1 MFNITD
7 KMIRDLA
14 TGNQV
19 VEKGLYYFQ
28 KRRVLNLE
36 LNMDT
41 LCVTATV
48 IGSEP
53 YIVSVYFLKKGGIDK
68 VYCDCPAF
76 YRYTGACKHIVA
88 ALKAFQQKQDL
99 VSQKYVTA
107 KQEQNRR
114 LAESILGYF
123 DYGFSKTEKKPVD
136 LEITLDISAK
146 TSRSNYKI
154 IHTIFLRMGEG
165 KLYVL
170 KNAKT
175 FFDAYIRGESIAFSK
190 KFVYDPQIHT
200 FRSRD
205 KSVLDLISEMYELEK
220 NITTE
225 NSWYPRHSSQS
236 SLFQGKQ
243 IFITHSTVRKVLPL
257 LQSGMFNMSLF
268 NREYKNVEIVEQ
280 DLPLQFTLG
289 KNNDDLV
296 LQPKQQ
302 DIVPLEQS
310 GAYFF
315 YAEKVYRISEQQRE
329 YYLPFFQV
337 FADSPDGIIFAEQ
350 QQQRLVSQL
359 LPVVK
364 QIGQVEVSPAVESSF
379 YEADLEIKIF
389 LDRAGEAVTAKVEFT
404 YDSIMFNPFAADAQ
418 YDTGGKILVR
428 DVKSERAILDLFE
441 KTEFKN
447 ASGLL
452 YLDREEDIYDFV
464 AHILPKVQRLAEVY
478 YSDTFRN
485 MRVRSSTAFS
495 GGVRLNVDSGMLEC
509 SFALQDIDTSEL
521 PGVFQALREKKRY
534 YRLRDGSFLD
544 INADDSSLEQ
554 IMHMLDTFNV
564 SEHELG
570 KKIISLPKYRA
581 LYVDRCLK
589 EADIRIERNL
599 AFKEL
604 VQNVTEPQDMEF
616 EVPKIFQGVLRDYQ
630 KTGFK
635 WLKTLAIYGLGGI
648 LADDMGLGKTIQ
660 TLAFIVSEKEHRQDP
675 TLVVAPTSVVY
686 NWQAEAERFAPDLKV
701 VVVTGTPQERAELIK
716 AAKQADLVITSYALI
731 RRDVERYQDFNFG
744 YCFLDEAQHIKNPG
758 SLSSRAVKIIR
769 ARGYFALTGTPL
781 ENSLT
786 ELWSVFDFVMRG
798 YLLSR
803 QKFAGKYERPI
814 MREQDERAL
823 QELQKQITP
832 FILRRM
838 KKDVLQELPPK
849 IESRVLTDLTR
860 EQKKVYLAYLQ
871 QAKGEFEEAI
881 ATSGFEKSQIKILA
895 LLTRLRQICC
905 HPATFLE
912 NYQGDSGKLEY
923 LRETLKDAIS
933 GGHRILLFSQFTGVL
948 EIIRQYLESERITYF
963 YLSGATKIEDRGQ
976 MVRDFNGGK
985 GDVFLISLKAGGT
998 GLNLTGADT
1007 VIHYDPWWNPAVEDQ
1022 ATDRAYRIGQKNSVQ
1037 VIKLITKGTIEEKIY
1052 ELQQKKKMM
1061 IDSIIKPGEAFISK
1075 LTEQDLKDLLWG
1087 QN

>member
-7 KMIRDLA
+7 TMIRDLA
-14 TGNQV
+14 TSYQV
-19 VEKGLYYFQ
+19 MEKGLHYFQ
-28 KRRVLNLE
+28 KSRVLNLE
-36 LNMDT
+36 FNPDT
-41 LCVTATV
+41 LLFTAIV
-48 IGSEP
+48 MGSER
-53 YIVSVYFLKKGGIDK
+53 YKAGVYFSKMGKINN
-68 VYCDCPAF
+68 VFCDCPAF
-76 YRYTGACKHIVA
+76 YRYTGACKHIIA
-88 ALKAFQQKQDL
+88 ALKALQQKQEL
-99 VSQKYVTA
+99 VSQKLMSQ
-107 KQEQNRR
+107 KQEHNRR

-123 DYGFSKTEKKPVD
+123 DDGLSKTEKKPVD
-136 LEITLDISAK
+136 LEITLDISAQ
-146 TSRSNYKI
+146 SARYNRNI
-154 IHTIFLRMGEG
+154 VHTLFLRIGEG

-170 KNAKT
+170 KSAKT
-175 FFDAYIRGESIAFSK
+175 FFDTYIRGESIAFSN
-190 KFVYDPQIHT
+190 KFSFDPGIHT
-200 FRSRD
+200 FHPHD
-205 KSVLDLISEMYELEK
+205 KVVIDLISEMYELEK
-220 NITTE
+220 NIAG
-225 NSWYPRHSSQS
+225 NSWYTRHSNES
-236 SLFQGKQ
+236 SVFKGKQ
-243 IFITHSTVRKVLPL
+243 IFLAQSAVRKLLPL
-257 LQSGMFNMSLF
+257 LQSGMFNLSLF
-268 NREYKNVEIVEQ
+268 NQEYKNVEIVEQ

-289 KNNDDLV
+289 KNNNDLV
-296 LQPKQQ
+296 LQPIQQ
-302 DIVPLEQS
+302 DLFPLEQS

-315 YAEKVYRISEQQRE
+315 YAGKVYRISEQQRE
-329 YYLPFFQV
+329 YYLPFFRV
-337 FADSPDGIIFAEQ
+337 FVDSPDGISFTEQ
-350 QQQRLVSQL
+350 QQQRFVSQL

-364 QIGQVEVSPAVESSF
+364 QIGQVEVSPAVKNSF
-379 YEADLEIKIF
+379 YEANLEVKIY
-389 LDRAGEAVTAKVEFT
+389 LDRAGDAVTAKVEFA
-404 YDSIMFNPFAADAQ
+404 YDSMKFNPFAADAQ

-447 ASGLL
+447 VSGLL
-452 YLDREEDIYDFV
+452 CLDREEDIYDFV
-464 AHILPKVQRLAEVY
+464 AHILPETQQLAEVY
-478 YSDTFRN
+478 YSDAFRN

-534 YRLRDGSFLD
+534 HRLRDGSFLG

-564 SEHELG
+564 PEHELG

-589 EADIRIERNL
+589 EADIRIEKNL

-604 VQNVTEPQDMEF
+604 VQNVNEPQDMEF
-616 EVPKIFQGVLRDYQ
+616 EVPRIFQGVLRGYQ

-675 TLVVAPTSVVY
+675 SLVVAPTSVVY
-686 NWQAEAERFAPDLKV
+686 NWQAEAERFAPGLKV

-849 IESRVLTDLTR
+849 IESKVLTDLTR

-933 GGHRILLFSQFTGVL
+933 SGHRILLFSQFTGVL

-963 YLSGATKIEDRGQ
+963 YLSGATKIEDRGH

-1052 ELQQKKKMM
+1052 ELQQKKKVM